1 MLQEELWTVRLAKA
15 SSLHPSSSQQLW
27 QALAA
32 QIEQRLLLGAEIAFP
47 CIGVFTLR
55 QEGEFLAQ
63 LPDGSRYLV
72 PPRLSLDM
80 RWEKRGREE
89 SAIPLTFLIEALAN
103 ATKLRGEVIEV
114 WLKAIPILWEEL
126 MREAGSVAWPHLGL
140 FHTVSGD
147 ASSTSSGYT
156 FTPLSVFAE
165 ALNKPF
171 SMFVPIEVAHE
182 GQGKDLKIR
191 EVTSL
196 EVLREIHPITLL
208 MPTPS
213 PETEGETAVE
223 DTKGVEQEKMEAVVV
238 QSSSNPVSQIE
249 PEEEEKVEV
258 VAEQTLSDP
267 TPQTILGE
275 EEKVEAPAVQTSS
288 DPVSQIESEEEE
300 KVEVVAEQTL
310 SDPTPQ
316 AEREEEEKVEAPA
329 VQTSPDSISLTESE
343 EEEKEEAPAEA
354 TTPVIPPVP
363 SVYIT
368 APTATSS
375 PRKSRSGCYIW
386 LIVAMLLLIGAILVI
401 FLLNNQQKNKNEAK
415 PLPSKPTQQTTPTT
429 VIPTSEPRE
438 KDSLMIQADSSS
450 GIASDT
456 LASTPTPAPPKASK
470 AQPTSSEE
478 AEVVRIQAGDRLT
491 RFSLR
496 KYGHKAFWV
505 YIYEENRGRI
515 KDPDN
520 IPIGTTITLP
530 QASKYKIDARDTNSV
545 NKALILQR
553 SIKNK

>member
-1 MLQEELWTVRLAKA
+1 MRLAKA

-27 QALAA
+27 QALTA

-63 LPDGSRYLV
+63 LPDGTRYLV
-72 PPRLSLDM
+72 PPRLSLDL
-80 RWEKRGREE
+80 RWERAGREE
-89 SAIPLTFLIEALAN
+89 SAIPLTFLIEALVN
-103 ATKLRGEVIEV
+103 STKLRGEVIEV

-126 MREAGSVAWPHLGL
+126 MREAGSVAWPRLGL

-171 SMFVPIEVAHE
+171 SMFVPVEVAHE

-196 EVLREIHPITLL
+196 EVLGEIHPITLL

-223 DTKGVEQEKMEAVVV
+223 DTKGVEQKKMEAVAM
-238 QSSSNPVSQIE
+238 QSSSDPVSQIE

-258 VAEQTLSDP
+258 VAVQTLSDP

-275 EEKVEAPAVQTSS
+275 EEKVEAPT
-288 DPVSQIESEEEE
+288 
-300 KVEVVAEQTL
+300 
-310 SDPTPQ
+310 
-316 AEREEEEKVEAPA
+316 
-329 VQTSPDSISLTESE
+329 VQTSPAPISLTESE
-343 EEEKEEAPAEA
+343 EEEKVGAPAEA

-363 SVYIT
+363 SVSVT
-368 APTATSS
+368 APTAISS
-375 PRKSRSGCYIW
+375 PRRPRSGCYIW

-415 PLPSKPTQQTTPTT
+415 PLPPKPAQQTTPTT
-429 VIPTSEPRE
+429 VIPTAEPRE
-438 KDSLMIQADSSS
+438 KDSLMMQADSSS
-450 GIASDT
+450 GTANDT
-456 LASTPTPAPPKASK
+456 LASTPTPTPLSASK
-470 AQPTSSEE
+470 VQPTSSEE
-478 AEVVRIQAGDRLT
+478 TEVVRIQAGDRLT

-505 YIYEENRGRI
+505 YIYEENRSRI

-545 NKALILQR
+545 NRALILQR

>member
-1 MLQEELWTVRLAKA
+1 VRLAKA

>member
-1 MLQEELWTVRLAKA
+1 MRLAKA

-63 LPDGSRYLV
+63 LPDGTRYLV
-72 PPRLSLDM
+72 PPRLSLDL

-89 SAIPLTFLIEALAN
+89 SAIPLTFLIEALVN
-103 ATKLRGEVIEV
+103 ATKLRAEVIEV

-126 MREAGSVAWPHLGL
+126 MREAGSVAWPRLGL

-147 ASSTSSGYT
+147 ASSASSGYT

-171 SMFVPIEVAHE
+171 SMFVPVEVAHGE
-182 GQGKDLKIR
+182 QSNDLEIR

-196 EVLREIHPITLL
+196 EVLGEIHPITLL
-208 MPTPS
+208 MPTPF

-238 QSSSNPVSQIE
+238 QSSSDPVSQIE
-249 PEEEEKVEV
+249 PEEEEKVE
-258 VAEQTLSDP
+258 AP
-267 TPQTILGE
+267 TIQ
-275 EEKVEAPAVQTSS
+275 AS
-288 DPVSQIESEEEE
+288 
-300 KVEVVAEQTL
+300 

-316 AEREEEEKVEAPA
+316 AELEEEKEVEAPA
-329 VQTSPDSISLTESE
+329 VQTSPDPISLTESE
-343 EEEKEEAPAEA
+343 EEEKVEAPAEA

-363 SVYIT
+363 SVSVT
-368 APTATSS
+368 TPTATSS

-415 PLPSKPTQQTTPTT
+415 PLPPKPAQQTTPTT
-429 VIPTSEPRE
+429 VIPTAEPRE
-438 KDSLMIQADSSS
+438 KDSLMIQADSSI
-450 GIASDT
+450 GTASDT
-456 LASTPTPAPPKASK
+456 LASTPAPTPPSTSK
-470 AQPTSSEE
+470 VQPTSCEE
-478 AEVVRIQAGDRLT
+478 TEVVRIQAGDRLT

-505 YIYEENRGRI
+505 YIYEENRSRI

-545 NKALILQR
+545 NRALILQR

>member
-27 QALAA
+27 QALAT

-63 LPDGSRYLV
+63 LPDGTRYLV
-72 PPRLSLDM
+72 PPRLSLDL
-80 RWEKRGREE
+80 RWERAGREE
-89 SAIPLTFLIEALAN
+89 SAIPLTFLIEALVN
-103 ATKLRGEVIEV
+103 STKLRGEVIEV
-114 WLKAIPILWEEL
+114 WLKAIPTLWEEL
-126 MREAGSVAWPHLGL
+126 MREAGSVAWPRLGL

-171 SMFVPIEVAHE
+171 SMFVPVEVAHE

-196 EVLREIHPITLL
+196 EVLGEIHPITLL
-208 MPTPS
+208 ASTPS
-213 PETEGETAVE
+213 SEVQEERVEE
-223 DTKGVEQEKMEAVVV
+223 DTLERAQEKPEESTELA
-238 QSSSNPVSQIE
+238 SSDSTPQAE
-249 PEEEEKVEV
+249 LEEEKEVE
-258 VAEQTLSDP
+258 APTIQTSSDP
-267 TPQTILGE
+267 TPQIELE
-275 EEKVEAPAVQTSS
+275 EEKE
-288 DPVSQIESEEEE
+288 
-300 KVEVVAEQTL
+300 
-310 SDPTPQ
+310 
-316 AEREEEEKVEAPA
+316 VEAPA
-329 VQTSPDSISLTESE
+329 VQTSPDPISLTESE

-363 SVYIT
+363 SVSVT
-368 APTATSS
+368 TPTAISS
-375 PRKSRSGCYIW
+375 PRRSRSGCYIW

-415 PLPSKPTQQTTPTT
+415 PLPPKPAQQTTPTT
-429 VIPTSEPRE
+429 VIPTAEPRE
-438 KDSLMIQADSSS
+438 KDSLMMQADSSS
-450 GIASDT
+450 GTASDT
-456 LASTPTPAPPKASK
+456 LASTPTPTPLSASK
-470 AQPTSSEE
+470 AQPASSEE
-478 AEVVRIQAGDRLT
+478 TEVVRIQAGDRLT

-505 YIYEENRGRI
+505 YIYEENRSRI

-545 NKALILQR
+545 NRALILQR

>member
-1 MLQEELWTVRLAKA
+1 MRLAKA
-15 SSLHPSSSQQLW
+15 SSLHPSSSPQLW
-27 QALAA
+27 QALTA

-63 LPDGSRYLV
+63 LPDGTRYLV
-72 PPRLSLDM
+72 PPRLSLDL

-89 SAIPLTFLIEALAN
+89 SAIPLTFLIEALVN
-103 ATKLRGEVIEV
+103 TTKLRGEVIEV

-126 MREAGSVAWPHLGL
+126 MREAGSVAWPRLGL
-140 FHTVSGD
+140 FHTVSGN

-171 SMFVPIEVAHE
+171 SMFVPIEVAHGE
-182 GQGKDLKIR
+182 QSNDLEIR

-196 EVLREIHPITLL
+196 EVLGEIHPITLL

-238 QSSSNPVSQIE
+238 QSSSDPVSQIE

-267 TPQTILGE
+267 TPQAELE
-275 EEKVEAPAVQTSS
+275 EEKE
-288 DPVSQIESEEEE
+288 
-300 KVEVVAEQTL
+300 
-310 SDPTPQ
+310 
-316 AEREEEEKVEAPA
+316 VEAPA
-329 VQTSPDSISLTESE
+329 VQTSPDPISLTESE

-363 SVYIT
+363 SVSVT

-415 PLPSKPTQQTTPTT
+415 PLPPKPTQQTTPTT

-438 KDSLMIQADSSS
+438 IDSLMIQADSSS
-450 GIASDT
+450 GTASDT
-456 LASTPTPAPPKASK
+456 LASTPAPAPPSTSK
-470 AQPTSSEE
+470 AQPASSEE
-478 AEVVRIQAGDRLT
+478 TEVVRIQAGDRLT

-505 YIYEENRGRI
+505 YIYEENRSRI

-545 NKALILQR
+545 NRALILQR

>member
-63 LPDGSRYLV
+63 LPDGTRYLV
-72 PPRLSLDM
+72 PPRLSLDL
-80 RWEKRGREE
+80 RWERAGREE
-89 SAIPLTFLIEALAN
+89 SAIPLTFLIEALVN
-103 ATKLRGEVIEV
+103 STKLRGEVIEV

-171 SMFVPIEVAHE
+171 SMFVPVEVAHE

-196 EVLREIHPITLL
+196 EVLGEIHPITLL
-208 MPTPS
+208 ASTPS
-213 PETEGETAVE
+213 SEVQAERVEE
-223 DTKGVEQEKMEAVVV
+223 DTLERAQEKPEESTELA
-238 QSSSNPVSQIE
+238 SSDSTPQAE
-249 PEEEEKVEV
+249 REEEEKE
-258 VAEQTLSDP
+258 
-267 TPQTILGE
+267 
-275 EEKVEAPAVQTSS
+275 EAPTIQTSS
-288 DPVSQIESEEEE
+288 DPTLQIE
-300 KVEVVAEQTL
+300 L
-310 SDPTPQ
+310 
-316 AEREEEEKVEAPA
+316 EEEEKVEAPA
-329 VQTSPDSISLTESE
+329 VQTSPDPISLTESE
-343 EEEKEEAPAEA
+343 EEEKEEAPTEA

-363 SVYIT
+363 SVSVT
-368 APTATSS
+368 APTTTSS

-415 PLPSKPTQQTTPTT
+415 PLPSKPTQQTTLTT

-438 KDSLMIQADSSS
+438 IDSLMIQADSSS
-450 GIASDT
+450 GTASDT
-456 LASTPTPAPPKASK
+456 LASTPAPAPPSTSK
-470 AQPTSSEE
+470 AQPASSEE
-478 AEVVRIQAGDRLT
+478 TEVVRIQAGDRLT

-505 YIYEENRGRI
+505 YIYEENRSRI

-545 NKALILQR
+545 NRALILQR

>member
-27 QALAA
+27 QALAT
-32 QIEQRLLLGAEIAFP
+32 QIEQRLLLGAEVAFP

-63 LPDGSRYLV
+63 LPDGTRYLV
-72 PPRLSLDM
+72 PPRLSLDL

-89 SAIPLTFLIEALAN
+89 SAIPLTFLIEALVN
-103 ATKLRGEVIEV
+103 ATKLRAEVIEV

-126 MREAGSVAWPHLGL
+126 MREAGSVAWPRLGL

-147 ASSTSSGYT
+147 ASSTSSSYT

-171 SMFVPIEVAHE
+171 SMFVPVEVAHE

-196 EVLREIHPITLL
+196 EVLGEIHPITLL
-208 MPTPS
+208 ASTPSSEVQAERVEEGTLERAQEKPEESTELASSDPTPQA
-213 PETEGETAVE
+213 ER
-223 DTKGVEQEKMEAVVV
+223 
-238 QSSSNPVSQIE
+238 
-249 PEEEEKVEV
+249 EEEKEVE
-258 VAEQTLSDP
+258 APTIQASSDP

-275 EEKVEAPAVQTSS
+275 EEKVEVPAVQTSS
-288 DPVSQIESEEEE
+288 DPISQIEPEEEG
-300 KVEVVAEQTL
+300 KVEVV
-310 SDPTPQ
+310 
-316 AEREEEEKVEAPA
+316 
-329 VQTSPDSISLTESE
+329 
-343 EEEKEEAPAEA
+343 AEA
-354 TTPVIPPVP
+354 TTPVIPPVS
-363 SVYIT
+363 SVYVT

-415 PLPSKPTQQTTPTT
+415 PLPPKPAQQTTPTT
-429 VIPTSEPRE
+429 VIPTAEPRE
-438 KDSLMIQADSSS
+438 KDSLMMQADSSS
-450 GIASDT
+450 GTANDT
-456 LASTPTPAPPKASK
+456 LASTPTPTPLSASK
-470 AQPTSSEE
+470 VQPTSSEE
-478 AEVVRIQAGDRLT
+478 TEVVRIQAGDRLT

-505 YIYEENRGRI
+505 YIYEENRSRI

-545 NKALILQR
+545 NRALILQR

>member
-27 QALAA
+27 QALTA

-47 CIGVFTLR
+47 SIGVFTLR

-72 PPRLSLDM
+72 PPRLSLDL

-89 SAIPLTFLIEALAN
+89 SAIPLTFLIEALVN
-103 ATKLRGEVIEV
+103 ATKLRAEVIEV

-126 MREAGSVAWPHLGL
+126 MREAGSVAWPRLGL

-171 SMFVPIEVAHE
+171 SMFVPVEVAHE

-196 EVLREIHPITLL
+196 EVLGEIHPITLL
-208 MPTPS
+208 ASTPS
-213 PETEGETAVE
+213 SEVQAERVEE
-223 DTKGVEQEKMEAVVV
+223 DTLERAQEKPEESTELA
-238 QSSSNPVSQIE
+238 SSDSTPQAE
-249 PEEEEKVEV
+249 LEEEKE
-258 VAEQTLSDP
+258 
-267 TPQTILGE
+267 
-275 EEKVEAPAVQTSS
+275 VEAPTIQTS
-288 DPVSQIESEEEE
+288 
-300 KVEVVAEQTL
+300 

-316 AEREEEEKVEAPA
+316 AELEEEEKEEAPTVQTSPAPISQTEREEEEKVEAPA
-329 VQTSPDSISLTESE
+329 VQTSPAPISQTKSEKE
-343 EEEKEEAPAEA
+343 EEVEAPAEA
-354 TTPVIPPVP
+354 TTPVIHPVS
-363 SVYIT
+363 SVSVT

-415 PLPSKPTQQTTPTT
+415 PLPPKPAQQTTPTT
-429 VIPTSEPRE
+429 VIPTAEPRE
-438 KDSLMIQADSSS
+438 KDSLMMQADSSS
-450 GIASDT
+450 GTASDT
-456 LASTPTPAPPKASK
+456 LASTPTPTPLSASK
-470 AQPTSSEE
+470 AQPASSEE
-478 AEVVRIQAGDRLT
+478 TEVVRIQAGDRLT

-505 YIYEENRGRI
+505 YIYEENRSRI

>member
-1 MLQEELWTVRLAKA
+1 MRLAKA
-15 SSLHPSSSQQLW
+15 SSLHPSSSPQLW
-27 QALAA
+27 QALTA

-72 PPRLSLDM
+72 PPRLSLDL

-89 SAIPLTFLIEALAN
+89 SAIPLTFLIEALVN
-103 ATKLRGEVIEV
+103 TTKLRGEVIEV

-126 MREAGSVAWPHLGL
+126 MREAGSVAWPRLGL
-140 FHTVSGD
+140 FHTVSGN

-171 SMFVPIEVAHE
+171 SMFVPIEVAHGE
-182 GQGKDLKIR
+182 QSNDLEIR

-196 EVLREIHPITLL
+196 EVLGEIHPITLL

-238 QSSSNPVSQIE
+238 QSSSDPVSQIE

-267 TPQTILGE
+267 TPQAELE
-275 EEKVEAPAVQTSS
+275 EEKE
-288 DPVSQIESEEEE
+288 
-300 KVEVVAEQTL
+300 
-310 SDPTPQ
+310 
-316 AEREEEEKVEAPA
+316 VEAPA
-329 VQTSPDSISLTESE
+329 VQTSPDPISLTESE

-354 TTPVIPPVP
+354 TTPVIPPVS
-363 SVYIT
+363 SVSVT
-368 APTATSS
+368 TPTATSS

-386 LIVAMLLLIGAILVI
+386 LIVAKLLLIGAILII

-429 VIPTSEPRE
+429 VSPTSEPRE
-438 KDSLMIQADSSS
+438 IDSLMIQADSSS
-450 GIASDT
+450 GTASDT
-456 LASTPTPAPPKASK
+456 LASTPAPAPPSTSK
-470 AQPTSSEE
+470 AQPASSEE
-478 AEVVRIQAGDRLT
+478 TEVVRIQAGDRLT

-505 YIYEENRGRI
+505 YIYEENRSRI

-545 NKALILQR
+545 NRALILQR

>member
-63 LPDGSRYLV
+63 LPDGSCYLV
-72 PPRLSLDM
+72 PPRLSLDL

-89 SAIPLTFLIEALAN
+89 SAIPLTFLIEALVN
-103 ATKLRGEVIEV
+103 TTKLRAEVIEV

-126 MREAGSVAWPHLGL
+126 MREAGSVAWPRLGL

-171 SMFVPIEVAHE
+171 SMFVPVEVAHE

-196 EVLREIHPITLL
+196 EVLGEIHPITLL

-223 DTKGVEQEKMEAVVV
+223 DTKGVEQKKMEAVAM
-238 QSSSNPVSQIE
+238 QSSSDPVSQIE

-258 VAEQTLSDP
+258 VAEQTSPAPISQTESEEEEKVEAPAVQTLSDP

-275 EEKVEAPAVQTSS
+275 EEKVEAPT
-288 DPVSQIESEEEE
+288 
-300 KVEVVAEQTL
+300 
-310 SDPTPQ
+310 
-316 AEREEEEKVEAPA
+316 
-329 VQTSPDSISLTESE
+329 VQTSPAPISLTESD

-363 SVYIT
+363 SVSVT
-368 APTATSS
+368 APTAISS
-375 PRKSRSGCYIW
+375 PRRPRSGCYIW
-386 LIVAMLLLIGAILVI
+386 LIVAMLLVIGAILVI
-401 FLLNNQQKNKNEAK
+401 FFLNNQQKNKNEAK

-429 VIPTSEPRE
+429 VIPTAEPRE
-438 KDSLMIQADSSS
+438 KDSLMMQADSSS
-450 GIASDT
+450 GTASDT

-505 YIYEENRGRI
+505 YIYEENRSRI

-545 NKALILQR
+545 NRALILQR

>member
-1 MLQEELWTVRLAKA
+1 MRLAKA

-27 QALAA
+27 QSLTA

-63 LPDGSRYLV
+63 LPDGTRYLV
-72 PPRLSLDM
+72 PPRLSLDL

-89 SAIPLTFLIEALAN
+89 SAIPLTFLIEALVN
-103 ATKLRGEVIEV
+103 STKLRGEVIEV
-114 WLKAIPILWEEL
+114 WLKAIPTLWEEL
-126 MREAGSVAWPHLGL
+126 MREAGSVAWPRLGL

-171 SMFVPIEVAHE
+171 SMFVPVEVAHE

-196 EVLREIHPITLL
+196 EGLGEIHPITLL

-223 DTKGVEQEKMEAVVV
+223 DTKGVEQEKMEAVAM
-238 QSSSNPVSQIE
+238 QSSSDPVSQIE

-258 VAEQTLSDP
+258 VAEQTSPAPISQTESEEEGKVEVVAKQTLSDP

-288 DPVSQIESEEEE
+288 DPTPQIELEEEE
-300 KVEVVAEQTL
+300 KA
-310 SDPTPQ
+310 
-316 AEREEEEKVEAPA
+316 
-329 VQTSPDSISLTESE
+329 
-343 EEEKEEAPAEA
+343 EAPAEA
-354 TTPVIPPVP
+354 TTPVIPPVS
-363 SVYIT
+363 SVYVT
-368 APTATSS
+368 TPTATSS

-415 PLPSKPTQQTTPTT
+415 PLPSKPAQQTTT
-429 VIPTSEPRE
+429 VIPTAEPRE
-438 KDSLMIQADSSS
+438 KDSLMMQADSSS
-450 GIASDT
+450 GTARDT

-505 YIYEENRGRI
+505 YIYEENRSRI

-545 NKALILQR
+545 NRALILQR

>member
-1 MLQEELWTVRLAKA
+1 MLQEELWIVRLAKA
-15 SSLHPSSSQQLW
+15 SSLHPSSSPQLW
-27 QALAA
+27 QALTA

-72 PPRLSLDM
+72 PPRLSLDL

-89 SAIPLTFLIEALAN
+89 SAIPLTFLIEALVN
-103 ATKLRGEVIEV
+103 TTKLRGEVIEV

-126 MREAGSVAWPHLGL
+126 MREAGSVAWPRLGL
-140 FHTVSGD
+140 FHTVSGN

-171 SMFVPIEVAHE
+171 SMFVPIEVAHGE
-182 GQGKDLKIR
+182 QSNDLEIR

-196 EVLREIHPITLL
+196 EVLGEIHPITLL

-238 QSSSNPVSQIE
+238 QSSSDPVSQIE

-267 TPQTILGE
+267 TPQAELE
-275 EEKVEAPAVQTSS
+275 EEKEVEAPTVRASS
-288 DPVSQIESEEEE
+288 DPTLQIELEEEE
-300 KVEVVAEQTL
+300 KV
-310 SDPTPQ
+310 
-316 AEREEEEKVEAPA
+316 
-329 VQTSPDSISLTESE
+329 
-343 EEEKEEAPAEA
+343 EAPAEA

-363 SVYIT
+363 SVYVT

-438 KDSLMIQADSSS
+438 IDSLMIQADSSS
-450 GIASDT
+450 GTASDT
-456 LASTPTPAPPKASK
+456 LASTPAPAPPSTSK
-470 AQPTSSEE
+470 AQPASSEE
-478 AEVVRIQAGDRLT
+478 TEVVRIQAGDRLT

-505 YIYEENRGRI
+505 YIYEENRSRI

-545 NKALILQR
+545 NRALILQR

>member
-1 MLQEELWTVRLAKA
+1 MRLAKA

-63 LPDGSRYLV
+63 LPDGTRYLV
-72 PPRLSLDM
+72 PPRLSLDL
-80 RWEKRGREE
+80 RWERAGREE
-89 SAIPLTFLIEALAN
+89 SAIPLTFLIEALVN
-103 ATKLRGEVIEV
+103 STKLRGEVIEV

-126 MREAGSVAWPHLGL
+126 MREAGSVAWPRLGL

-171 SMFVPIEVAHE
+171 SMFVPVEVAHGE
-182 GQGKDLKIR
+182 QSNDLEIR

-196 EVLREIHPITLL
+196 EVLGEIHPITLL
-208 MPTPS
+208 MPTPF

-238 QSSSNPVSQIE
+238 QSSSDPVSQIE
-249 PEEEEKVEV
+249 PEEEEKVE
-258 VAEQTLSDP
+258 AP
-267 TPQTILGE
+267 TIQ
-275 EEKVEAPAVQTSS
+275 AS
-288 DPVSQIESEEEE
+288 
-300 KVEVVAEQTL
+300 

-316 AEREEEEKVEAPA
+316 AELEEEKEVEAPA
-329 VQTSPDSISLTESE
+329 VQTSPDPISLTESE
-343 EEEKEEAPAEA
+343 EEEKVEAPAEA

-363 SVYIT
+363 SVSVT
-368 APTATSS
+368 TPTATSS

-429 VIPTSEPRE
+429 VIPTTEPRE

-450 GIASDT
+450 GTASDA
-456 LASTPTPAPPKASK
+456 LASTPAPAPPKASK

-478 AEVVRIQAGDRLT
+478 TEVVRIQAGDRLT

-505 YIYEENRGRI
+505 YIYEENRSRI

-520 IPIGTTITLP
+520 IPIGTTLTLP

>member
-1 MLQEELWTVRLAKA
+1 MRLAKA

-63 LPDGSRYLV
+63 LPDGTRYLV
-72 PPRLSLDM
+72 PPRLSLDL
-80 RWEKRGREE
+80 RWERAGREE
-89 SAIPLTFLIEALAN
+89 SAIPLTFLIEALVN
-103 ATKLRGEVIEV
+103 STKLRGEVIEV

-126 MREAGSVAWPHLGL
+126 MREAGSVAWPRLGL

-171 SMFVPIEVAHE
+171 SMFVPVEVAHGE
-182 GQGKDLKIR
+182 QSNDLEIR

-196 EVLREIHPITLL
+196 EVLGEIHPITLL
-208 MPTPS
+208 MPTPF

-238 QSSSNPVSQIE
+238 QSSSDPVSQIE
-249 PEEEEKVEV
+249 PEEEEKVE
-258 VAEQTLSDP
+258 AP
-267 TPQTILGE
+267 TIQ
-275 EEKVEAPAVQTSS
+275 AS
-288 DPVSQIESEEEE
+288 
-300 KVEVVAEQTL
+300 

-316 AEREEEEKVEAPA
+316 AELEEEKEVEAPA
-329 VQTSPDSISLTESE
+329 VQTSPDPISLTESE
-343 EEEKEEAPAEA
+343 EEEKVEAPAEA

-363 SVYIT
+363 SVSVT
-368 APTATSS
+368 TPTATSS

-415 PLPSKPTQQTTPTT
+415 PLPPKPAQQTTPTT
-429 VIPTSEPRE
+429 VIPTAEPRE

-450 GIASDT
+450 GTASDT
-456 LASTPTPAPPKASK
+456 LASTPAPAPPKASK

-478 AEVVRIQAGDRLT
+478 TEVVRIQAGDRLT

-505 YIYEENRGRI
+505 YIYEENRSRI

>member
-27 QALAA
+27 QALAT

-63 LPDGSRYLV
+63 LPDGTRYLV
-72 PPRLSLDM
+72 PPRLSLDL
-80 RWEKRGREE
+80 RWERAGREE
-89 SAIPLTFLIEALAN
+89 SAIPLTFLIEALVN
-103 ATKLRGEVIEV
+103 STKLRGEVIEV

-126 MREAGSVAWPHLGL
+126 MREAGSVAWPRLGL
-140 FHTVSGD
+140 FHTVSRD
-147 ASSTSSGYT
+147 ASSTSSSYT

-171 SMFVPIEVAHE
+171 SMFVPVEVAHGE
-182 GQGKDLKIR
+182 QSNDLEIR

-196 EVLREIHPITLL
+196 EVLGEIHPITVLAS
-208 MPTPS
+208 TPS
-213 PETEGETAVE
+213 SEVQAERVEE
-223 DTKGVEQEKMEAVVV
+223 DTLERAQEKPEESTELA
-238 QSSSNPVSQIE
+238 SSDSTPQAE
-249 PEEEEKVEV
+249 LEEEKE
-258 VAEQTLSDP
+258 
-267 TPQTILGE
+267 
-275 EEKVEAPAVQTSS
+275 VEAPTIQAS
-288 DPVSQIESEEEE
+288 
-300 KVEVVAEQTL
+300 

-316 AEREEEEKVEAPA
+316 AELEEEKEVEAPA
-329 VQTSPDSISLTESE
+329 VQTSPDPISLTESE

-354 TTPVIPPVP
+354 TTPVIPPVS
-363 SVYIT
+363 SVSVT
-368 APTATSS
+368 TPTAISS
-375 PRKSRSGCYIW
+375 PRRSRSGCYIW

-415 PLPSKPTQQTTPTT
+415 PLPPKPTQQTTPTT

-450 GIASDT
+450 GTTSDT

-520 IPIGTTITLP
+520 IPIGTTITLS

-545 NKALILQR
+545 NRALILQR

>member
-27 QALAA
+27 QALTA

-47 CIGVFTLR
+47 SIGVFTLR

-72 PPRLSLDM
+72 PPRLSLDL

-89 SAIPLTFLIEALAN
+89 SAIPLTFLIEALVN
-103 ATKLRGEVIEV
+103 ATKLRAEVIEV

-126 MREAGSVAWPHLGL
+126 MREAGSVAWPRLGL
-140 FHTVSGD
+140 FHTVSRD

-171 SMFVPIEVAHE
+171 SMFVPVEVAHGE
-182 GQGKDLKIR
+182 QSNDLEIR

-196 EVLREIHPITLL
+196 EVLGEIHPITVLASTPSSEVQAERVEEDTL
-208 MPTPS
+208 ERAQEKPEESTELASSDSTPQAELEEEKEVEAPTIQASSDPTPQA
-213 PETEGETAVE
+213 ELEEEKEVE
-223 DTKGVEQEKMEAVVV
+223 APALQT
-238 QSSSNPVSQIE
+238 SSDPISQIE
-249 PEEEEKVEV
+249 PEEEGKVEV
-258 VAEQTLSDP
+258 V
-267 TPQTILGE
+267 
-275 EEKVEAPAVQTSS
+275 
-288 DPVSQIESEEEE
+288 
-300 KVEVVAEQTL
+300 
-310 SDPTPQ
+310 
-316 AEREEEEKVEAPA
+316 
-329 VQTSPDSISLTESE
+329 
-343 EEEKEEAPAEA
+343 AEA

-363 SVYIT
+363 SVYVT

-429 VIPTSEPRE
+429 VIPTAEPRE
-438 KDSLMIQADSSS
+438 KDSLMMQADSSS
-450 GIASDT
+450 GTASDT

-505 YIYEENRGRI
+505 YIYEENRSRI

-545 NKALILQR
+545 NRALILQR

>member
-1 MLQEELWTVRLAKA
+1 MRLAKA

-27 QALAA
+27 QGLTA
-32 QIEQRLLLGAEIAFP
+32 QIEQRLLLGAEVAFP

-63 LPDGSRYLV
+63 LPDGTRYLV
-72 PPRLSLDM
+72 PPRLSLDL
-80 RWEKRGREE
+80 RWERAGREE
-89 SAIPLTFLIEALAN
+89 SAIPLTFLIEALVN
-103 ATKLRGEVIEV
+103 STKLRAEVIEV
-114 WLKAIPILWEEL
+114 WLKAIPTLWEEL
-126 MREAGSVAWPHLGL
+126 MREAGSVAWPRLGL

-171 SMFVPIEVAHE
+171 SMFVPVEVAHE

-196 EVLREIHPITLL
+196 EGLGEIHPITLL

-223 DTKGVEQEKMEAVVV
+223 DTKGVEQEKMEAVAM
-238 QSSSNPVSQIE
+238 QSSSDPVSQIE
-249 PEEEEKVEV
+249 PEEEGKVEV
-258 VAEQTLSDP
+258 VAKQTLSDP

-288 DPVSQIESEEEE
+288 DPTPQIELEEEE
-300 KVEVVAEQTL
+300 KA
-310 SDPTPQ
+310 
-316 AEREEEEKVEAPA
+316 
-329 VQTSPDSISLTESE
+329 
-343 EEEKEEAPAEA
+343 EAPAEA
-354 TTPVIPPVP
+354 TTPVIPPVS
-363 SVYIT
+363 SVYVT
-368 APTATSS
+368 TPTATSS
-375 PRKSRSGCYIW
+375 SRKSRSGCYIW

-401 FLLNNQQKNKNEAK
+401 FFLNNQQKNKNEAK

-429 VIPTSEPRE
+429 VIPAIEPRE
-438 KDSLMIQADSSS
+438 EDSLTIQADSSS
-450 GIASDT
+450 GTARDT

-545 NKALILQR
+545 NRALILQR

>member
-1 MLQEELWTVRLAKA
+1 MRLAKA

-27 QALAA
+27 QALTA

-47 CIGVFTLR
+47 SIGVFTLR

-72 PPRLSLDM
+72 PPRLSLDL

-89 SAIPLTFLIEALAN
+89 SAIPLTFLIEALVN
-103 ATKLRGEVIEV
+103 ATKLRAEVIEV

-126 MREAGSVAWPHLGL
+126 MREAGSVAWPRLGL
-140 FHTVSGD
+140 FHTVSRD

-171 SMFVPIEVAHE
+171 SMFVPVEVAHGE
-182 GQGKDLKIR
+182 QSNDLEIR

-196 EVLREIHPITLL
+196 EVLGEIHPITVLASTPSSEVQAERVEEDTL
-208 MPTPS
+208 ERAQEKPEESTELASSDSTPQAELEEEKEVEAPTIQASSDPTPQA
-213 PETEGETAVE
+213 ELEEEKEVE
-223 DTKGVEQEKMEAVVV
+223 APALQT
-238 QSSSNPVSQIE
+238 SSDPISQIE
-249 PEEEEKVEV
+249 PEEEGKVEV
-258 VAEQTLSDP
+258 V
-267 TPQTILGE
+267 
-275 EEKVEAPAVQTSS
+275 
-288 DPVSQIESEEEE
+288 
-300 KVEVVAEQTL
+300 
-310 SDPTPQ
+310 
-316 AEREEEEKVEAPA
+316 
-329 VQTSPDSISLTESE
+329 
-343 EEEKEEAPAEA
+343 AEA

-363 SVYIT
+363 SVYVT

-429 VIPTSEPRE
+429 VIPTAEPRE
-438 KDSLMIQADSSS
+438 KDSLMMQADSSS
-450 GIASDT
+450 GTASDT

-505 YIYEENRGRI
+505 YIYEENRSRI

-545 NKALILQR
+545 NRALILQR

>member
-1 MLQEELWTVRLAKA
+1 MRLAKA
-15 SSLHPSSSQQLW
+15 SSLHPSSSHQLW
-27 QALAA
+27 QALTA

-63 LPDGSRYLV
+63 LPDGTRYLV
-72 PPRLSLDM
+72 PPRLSLDL
-80 RWEKRGREE
+80 RWERRGREE
-89 SAIPLTFLIEALAN
+89 SAIPLTFLIEALVN
-103 ATKLRGEVIEV
+103 TTKLRGEVIEV
-114 WLKAIPILWEEL
+114 WLKAIPTLWEEL
-126 MREAGSVAWPHLGL
+126 MQEAGSVAWPRLGL

-171 SMFVPIEVAHE
+171 SMFVPVEVAHE

-196 EVLREIHPITLL
+196 EVLGEIHPITLL
-208 MPTPS
+208 ASTPS
-213 PETEGETAVE
+213 SEVQAERVEE
-223 DTKGVEQEKMEAVVV
+223 DTLERAQEKPEESTEIA
-238 QSSSNPVSQIE
+238 SSDSTPQAKL
-249 PEEEEKVEV
+249 EEEKE
-258 VAEQTLSDP
+258 A
-267 TPQTILGE
+267 
-275 EEKVEAPAVQTSS
+275 EAPTIQTSPAPIS
-288 DPVSQIESEEEE
+288 L
-300 KVEVVAEQTL
+300 T
-310 SDPTPQ
+310 
-316 AEREEEEKVEAPA
+316 EREEEEKVEAPA
-329 VQTSPDSISLTESE
+329 VQTSPDPISLTESE
-343 EEEKEEAPAEA
+343 EEGKEDAPAEA
-354 TTPVIPPVP
+354 TTPVIPPVS
-363 SVYIT
+363 SVSVT
-368 APTATSS
+368 TPTATSS

-429 VIPTSEPRE
+429 VIPTAEPRE
-438 KDSLMIQADSSS
+438 KDSLMMQADSSS
-450 GIASDT
+450 GTASDT
-456 LASTPTPAPPKASK
+456 LASTPAPAPPSASK
-470 AQPTSSEE
+470 AQPASSEE

-505 YIYEENRGRI
+505 YIYEENRSRI

-545 NKALILQR
+545 NRALILQR

>member
-1 MLQEELWTVRLAKA
+1 MRLAKA

-27 QALAA
+27 QALTA

-63 LPDGSRYLV
+63 LPDGTRYLV
-72 PPRLSLDM
+72 PPRLSLDL
-80 RWEKRGREE
+80 RWERAGREE
-89 SAIPLTFLIEALAN
+89 SAIPLTFLIEALVN
-103 ATKLRGEVIEV
+103 STKLRGEVIEV

-126 MREAGSVAWPHLGL
+126 MREAGSVAWPRLGL

-171 SMFVPIEVAHE
+171 SMFVPVEVAHE

-196 EVLREIHPITLL
+196 EVLGEIHPITVL

-238 QSSSNPVSQIE
+238 QSSSDPVSQIE

-288 DPVSQIESEEEE
+288 DP
-300 KVEVVAEQTL
+300 
-310 SDPTPQ
+310 
-316 AEREEEEKVEAPA
+316 
-329 VQTSPDSISLTESE
+329 ISLTESE
-343 EEEKEEAPAEA
+343 EEEKVEAPAEA
-354 TTPVIPPVP
+354 TTPVIPPVS
-363 SVYIT
+363 SVSVT
-368 APTATSS
+368 TPTAISS
-375 PRKSRSGCYIW
+375 PRRPRSGCYIW
-386 LIVAMLLLIGAILVI
+386 LIVAMLLVIGAILVI
-401 FLLNNQQKNKNEAK
+401 FFLNNQQKNKNEAK

-429 VIPTSEPRE
+429 VIPTAEPRE
-438 KDSLMIQADSSS
+438 KDSLMMQADSSS
-450 GIASDT
+450 GTASDT
-456 LASTPTPAPPKASK
+456 LASTPTPTPLSASK

-505 YIYEENRGRI
+505 YIYEENRSRI

>member
-1 MLQEELWTVRLAKA
+1 MRLAKA
-15 SSLHPSSSQQLW
+15 SSLHPSSSPQLW
-27 QALAA
+27 QALTA

-72 PPRLSLDM
+72 PPRLSLDL

-89 SAIPLTFLIEALAN
+89 SAIPLTFLIEALVN
-103 ATKLRGEVIEV
+103 TTKLRGEVIEV

-126 MREAGSVAWPHLGL
+126 MREAGSVAWPRLGL
-140 FHTVSGD
+140 FHKVSGN

-171 SMFVPIEVAHE
+171 SMFVPIEVAHGE
-182 GQGKDLKIR
+182 QSNDLEIR

-196 EVLREIHPITLL
+196 EVLGEIHPITLL

-238 QSSSNPVSQIE
+238 QSSSDPVSQIE

-267 TPQTILGE
+267 TPQAELE
-275 EEKVEAPAVQTSS
+275 EEKE
-288 DPVSQIESEEEE
+288 
-300 KVEVVAEQTL
+300 
-310 SDPTPQ
+310 
-316 AEREEEEKVEAPA
+316 VEAPA
-329 VQTSPDSISLTESE
+329 VQTSPDPISLTESE

-354 TTPVIPPVP
+354 TTPVIPPVS
-363 SVYIT
+363 SVSVT
-368 APTATSS
+368 TPTATSS

-438 KDSLMIQADSSS
+438 IDSLMIQADSSS
-450 GIASDT
+450 GTASDT
-456 LASTPTPAPPKASK
+456 LASTPAPAPPSTSK
-470 AQPTSSEE
+470 AQPASSEE
-478 AEVVRIQAGDRLT
+478 TEVVRIQAGDRLT

-505 YIYEENRGRI
+505 YIYEENRSRI

-545 NKALILQR
+545 NRALILQR

>member
-27 QALAA
+27 QALTA
-32 QIEQRLLLGAEIAFP
+32 QIEQRLLLGAEVAFP

-63 LPDGSRYLV
+63 LPDGTRYLV
-72 PPRLSLDM
+72 PPRLSLDL
-80 RWEKRGREE
+80 RWERRGREE
-89 SAIPLTFLIEALAN
+89 STIPLTFLIEALVN
-103 ATKLRGEVIEV
+103 TTKLRAEVIEV
-114 WLKAIPILWEEL
+114 WLKAIPTLWEEL
-126 MREAGSVAWPHLGL
+126 MQEAGSVAWPRLGL
-140 FHTVSGD
+140 FHTVSRD

-171 SMFVPIEVAHE
+171 SMFVPVEVAHE

-196 EVLREIHPITLL
+196 EVLGEIHPITLL
-208 MPTPS
+208 VSTPSSEVQAERVEEDTLERAQEKPEESTELASSDPTPQA
-213 PETEGETAVE
+213 EL
-223 DTKGVEQEKMEAVVV
+223 
-238 QSSSNPVSQIE
+238 
-249 PEEEEKVEV
+249 EEEEKVEV
-258 VAEQTLSDP
+258 VAVQTLSDP

-288 DPVSQIESEEEE
+288 DPTPQIELEEEG
-300 KVEVVAEQTL
+300 KVEVV
-310 SDPTPQ
+310 
-316 AEREEEEKVEAPA
+316 
-329 VQTSPDSISLTESE
+329 
-343 EEEKEEAPAEA
+343 AEA

-363 SVYIT
+363 SVSVT
-368 APTATSS
+368 TPTAISS
-375 PRKSRSGCYIW
+375 PRRSRSGCYIW
-386 LIVAMLLLIGAILVI
+386 LVVVMLLLIGAILVI
-401 FLLNNQQKNKNEAK
+401 FLLNNQQKNKDEAK

-429 VIPTSEPRE
+429 VIPAIEPRE
-438 KDSLMIQADSSS
+438 EDSLTIQADSSS
-450 GIASDT
+450 GTARDT

-505 YIYEENRGRI
+505 YIYEENRSRI

-545 NKALILQR
+545 NRALILQR

>member
-15 SSLHPSSSQQLW
+15 SPLHPSSSQQLW
-27 QALAA
+27 QALTA
-32 QIEQRLLLGAEIAFP
+32 QIEQRLLLGAEVAFP

-63 LPDGSRYLV
+63 LPDGTRYLV
-72 PPRLSLDM
+72 PPRLSLDL
-80 RWEKRGREE
+80 RWERRGREE
-89 SAIPLTFLIEALAN
+89 STIPLTFLIEALVN
-103 ATKLRGEVIEV
+103 TTKLRAEVIEV
-114 WLKAIPILWEEL
+114 WLKAIPTLWEEL
-126 MREAGSVAWPHLGL
+126 MQEAGSVAWPRLGL
-140 FHTVSGD
+140 FHTVSRD

-171 SMFVPIEVAHE
+171 SMFVPVEVAHE

-196 EVLREIHPITLL
+196 EVLGEIHPITLL
-208 MPTPS
+208 VSTPSSEVQAERVEEDTLERAQEKPEESTELASSDPTPQA
-213 PETEGETAVE
+213 EL
-223 DTKGVEQEKMEAVVV
+223 
-238 QSSSNPVSQIE
+238 
-249 PEEEEKVEV
+249 EEEEKVEV
-258 VAEQTLSDP
+258 VAVQTLSDP

-288 DPVSQIESEEEE
+288 DPTPQIELEEEG
-300 KVEVVAEQTL
+300 KVEVV
-310 SDPTPQ
+310 
-316 AEREEEEKVEAPA
+316 
-329 VQTSPDSISLTESE
+329 
-343 EEEKEEAPAEA
+343 AEA

-363 SVYIT
+363 SVSVT
-368 APTATSS
+368 TPTAISS
-375 PRKSRSGCYIW
+375 PRRSRSGCYIW
-386 LIVAMLLLIGAILVI
+386 LVVVMLLLIGAILVI
-401 FLLNNQQKNKNEAK
+401 FLLNNQQKNKDEAK

-429 VIPTSEPRE
+429 VIPAIEPRE
-438 KDSLMIQADSSS
+438 EDSLTIQADSSS
-450 GIASDT
+450 GTARDT

-505 YIYEENRGRI
+505 YIYEENRSRI

-545 NKALILQR
+545 NRALILQR

>member
-27 QALAA
+27 QALTA

-63 LPDGSRYLV
+63 LPDGTRYLV
-72 PPRLSLDM
+72 PPRLSLDL

-89 SAIPLTFLIEALAN
+89 SAIPLTFLIEALVN

-114 WLKAIPILWEEL
+114 WLKAIPTLWEEL
-126 MREAGSVAWPHLGL
+126 MREAGSVAWPRLGL

-171 SMFVPIEVAHE
+171 SMFVPVEVAHK

-196 EVLREIHPITLL
+196 EVLGEIHPITLL
-208 MPTPS
+208 ASTPS
-213 PETEGETAVE
+213 SEVQAERVEE
-223 DTKGVEQEKMEAVVV
+223 DTLERAQEKPEESTELA
-238 QSSSNPVSQIE
+238 SSDSTPQAE
-249 PEEEEKVEV
+249 LEEEKEVEV
-258 VAEQTLSDP
+258 P
-267 TPQTILGE
+267 TIQ
-275 EEKVEAPAVQTSS
+275 AS
-288 DPVSQIESEEEE
+288 
-300 KVEVVAEQTL
+300 

-316 AEREEEEKVEAPA
+316 AELEEEEKVEAPTIQA
-329 VQTSPDSISLTESE
+329 SSDPTPQVERE

-363 SVYIT
+363 SVSVT
-368 APTATSS
+368 TPTAISS
-375 PRKSRSGCYIW
+375 PRRSRSGCYIW

-438 KDSLMIQADSSS
+438 KDSLTIQADSSS
-450 GIASDT
+450 GTASDT
-456 LASTPTPAPPKASK
+456 LASTPTPTPLSASK
-470 AQPTSSEE
+470 AQPASSEE

-505 YIYEENRGRI
+505 YIYEENRSRI

>member
-1 MLQEELWTVRLAKA
+1 MRLAKA

-27 QALAA
+27 QALTA

-63 LPDGSRYLV
+63 LPDGTRYLV
-72 PPRLSLDM
+72 PPRLSLDL

-89 SAIPLTFLIEALAN
+89 SAIPLTFLIEALVN
-103 ATKLRGEVIEV
+103 ATKLRAEVIEV

-126 MREAGSVAWPHLGL
+126 MREAGSVAWPRLGL

-147 ASSTSSGYT
+147 ASSASSGYT

-171 SMFVPIEVAHE
+171 SMFVPVEVAHE

-196 EVLREIHPITLL
+196 EGLGEIHPITLL
-208 MPTPS
+208 ASTPS
-213 PETEGETAVE
+213 SEVQAERVEEDTLETA
-223 DTKGVEQEKMEAVVV
+223 QEK
-238 QSSSNPVSQIE
+238 
-249 PEEEEKVEV
+249 PEESTEL
-258 VAEQTLSDP
+258 ASSDP
-267 TPQTILGE
+267 TPQVERE
-275 EEKVEAPAVQTSS
+275 EEQKVEAPTIQTSS
-288 DPVSQIESEEEE
+288 DS
-300 KVEVVAEQTL
+300 
-310 SDPTPQ
+310 TPQ
-316 AEREEEEKVEAPA
+316 VEREEEQKV
-329 VQTSPDSISLTESE
+329 
-343 EEEKEEAPAEA
+343 EAPAEA
-354 TTPVIPPVP
+354 TTPVIPPVS
-363 SVYIT
+363 SVSVT
-368 APTATSS
+368 APKATSS

-438 KDSLMIQADSSS
+438 KDSLMIQADSSI
-450 GIASDT
+450 GTASDT
-456 LASTPTPAPPKASK
+456 LASTPAPAPPSTSK
-470 AQPTSSEE
+470 VQPTSSEE
-478 AEVVRIQAGDRLT
+478 TEVVHIQAGDRLT

-505 YIYEENRGRI
+505 YIYEENRSRI

>member
-1 MLQEELWTVRLAKA
+1 MRLAKA

-27 QALAA
+27 QALTA

-63 LPDGSRYLV
+63 LPDSTRYLV
-72 PPRLSLDM
+72 PPRLSLDL
-80 RWEKRGREE
+80 RWERAGREE
-89 SAIPLTFLIEALAN
+89 SAIPLTFLIEALVN
-103 ATKLRGEVIEV
+103 STKLRGEVIEV

-126 MREAGSVAWPHLGL
+126 MQEAGSVAWPRLGL

-171 SMFVPIEVAHE
+171 SMFVPVEVSHE
-182 GQGKDLKIR
+182 GQGKDLKTR
-191 EVTSL
+191 EVTSIEGL
-196 EVLREIHPITLL
+196 GEIHPITLL
-208 MPTPS
+208 ASTPS
-213 PETEGETAVE
+213 SEVQAERVEE
-223 DTKGVEQEKMEAVVV
+223 DTLERAQEK
-238 QSSSNPVSQIE
+238 
-249 PEEEEKVEV
+249 PEESTEL
-258 VAEQTLSDP
+258 A
-267 TPQTILGE
+267 
-275 EEKVEAPAVQTSS
+275 SS
-288 DPVSQIESEEEE
+288 DS
-300 KVEVVAEQTL
+300 
-310 SDPTPQ
+310 TPQ
-316 AEREEEEKVEAPA
+316 AELEEEKEVEAPTI
-329 VQTSPDSISLTESE
+329 QTSPDPISLTESE
-343 EEEKEEAPAEA
+343 EEEKVEAPSEA
-354 TTPVIPPVP
+354 TTPVIPPVS
-363 SVYIT
+363 SVSVT

-429 VIPTSEPRE
+429 VIPATEPRE
-438 KDSLMIQADSSS
+438 EDSLTIQADSSS
-450 GIASDT
+450 GTARDT

-505 YIYEENRGRI
+505 YIYEENRSRI

-545 NKALILQR
+545 NRALILQR

>member
-1 MLQEELWTVRLAKA
+1 MRLAKA

-27 QALAA
+27 QALTA

-72 PPRLSLDM
+72 PPRLSLDL

-89 SAIPLTFLIEALAN
+89 SAIPLTFLIEALVN
-103 ATKLRGEVIEV
+103 STKLRGEVIEV

-126 MREAGSVAWPHLGL
+126 MREAGSVAWPRLGL

-171 SMFVPIEVAHE
+171 SMFVPVEVAHE

-196 EVLREIHPITLL
+196 EVLGEVHPITVLAS
-208 MPTPS
+208 TPS
-213 PETEGETAVE
+213 SEVQAERVEE
-223 DTKGVEQEKMEAVVV
+223 DTLERAQEK
-238 QSSSNPVSQIE
+238 
-249 PEEEEKVEV
+249 PEESTKL
-258 VAEQTLSDP
+258 A
-267 TPQTILGE
+267 
-275 EEKVEAPAVQTSS
+275 SS
-288 DPVSQIESEEEE
+288 DS
-300 KVEVVAEQTL
+300 
-310 SDPTPQ
+310 TPQ
-316 AEREEEEKVEAPA
+316 AEREEEEKVEAPTI
-329 VQTSPDSISLTESE
+329 QTSSDPTPQIELE
-343 EEEKEEAPAEA
+343 EEQKAEAPAEA

-363 SVYIT
+363 SVSVT

-415 PLPSKPTQQTTPTT
+415 PLPPKPTQQTTPTT
-429 VIPTSEPRE
+429 VIPTTEPRE
-438 KDSLMIQADSSS
+438 KDSLMIQADSSM
-450 GIASDT
+450 GTASDT
-456 LASTPTPAPPKASK
+456 LTSTPTPTPLSASK
-470 AQPTSSEE
+470 AQPASSEE
-478 AEVVRIQAGDRLT
+478 TEVVRIQAGDRLT

-505 YIYEENRGRI
+505 YIYEENRSRI

>member
-1 MLQEELWTVRLAKA
+1 MRLAKA

-63 LPDGSRYLV
+63 LPDGTRYLV
-72 PPRLSLDM
+72 PPRLSLDL
-80 RWEKRGREE
+80 RWERAGREE
-89 SAIPLTFLIEALAN
+89 SAIPLTFLIEALVN
-103 ATKLRGEVIEV
+103 STKLRAEVIQV
-114 WLKAIPILWEEL
+114 WLKAIPTLWEEL
-126 MREAGSVAWPHLGL
+126 MREAGSVAWPRLGL

-171 SMFVPIEVAHE
+171 SMFVPVEVAHE
-182 GQGKDLKIR
+182 GQGKDLKIH

-196 EVLREIHPITLL
+196 EGLGEIHPITLL

-238 QSSSNPVSQIE
+238 QSSSDPVSQIE

-288 DPVSQIESEEEE
+288 DP
-300 KVEVVAEQTL
+300 
-310 SDPTPQ
+310 
-316 AEREEEEKVEAPA
+316 
-329 VQTSPDSISLTESE
+329 ISLTESE
-343 EEEKEEAPAEA
+343 EEEKVEAPAEA
-354 TTPVIPPVP
+354 TTPVIPPVS
-363 SVYIT
+363 SVSVT
-368 APTATSS
+368 TPTATSS

-429 VIPTSEPRE
+429 VIPATEPRE
-438 KDSLMIQADSSS
+438 EDSLTIQADSSS
-450 GIASDT
+450 GTARDT
-456 LASTPTPAPPKASK
+456 LASTPTPTPLSASK

-505 YIYEENRGRI
+505 YIYEENRSRI

>member
-1 MLQEELWTVRLAKA
+1 MRLAKA

-27 QALAA
+27 QALTA

-72 PPRLSLDM
+72 PPRLSLDL

-89 SAIPLTFLIEALAN
+89 SAIPLTFLIEALVN
-103 ATKLRGEVIEV
+103 STKLRGEVIEV

-126 MREAGSVAWPHLGL
+126 MREAGSVAWPRLGL
-140 FHTVSGD
+140 FHTVSGN

-171 SMFVPIEVAHE
+171 SMFVPVEVAHE

-196 EVLREIHPITLL
+196 EVLGEIHPITLL
-208 MPTPS
+208 ASTPS
-213 PETEGETAVE
+213 SEVQEERVEE
-223 DTKGVEQEKMEAVVV
+223 DTLERAQEK
-238 QSSSNPVSQIE
+238 S
-249 PEEEEKVEV
+249 EESTEL
-258 VAEQTLSDP
+258 A
-267 TPQTILGE
+267 
-275 EEKVEAPAVQTSS
+275 SS
-288 DPVSQIESEEEE
+288 DS
-300 KVEVVAEQTL
+300 
-310 SDPTPQ
+310 TPQ
-316 AEREEEEKVEAPA
+316 AELEEEKEVEAPTIQASSDPTLQAELEEEKEVEVPA
-329 VQTSPDSISLTESE
+329 VQTSPAPISLTESE

-354 TTPVIPPVP
+354 TTPIIPPVP
-363 SVYIT
+363 SVSVTTRT
-368 APTATSS
+368 AISS
-375 PRKSRSGCYIW
+375 PRRSRSGCYIW
-386 LIVAMLLLIGAILVI
+386 LFVAMLLVIGAILVI
-401 FLLNNQQKNKNEAK
+401 FFLNNQQKNKDEAK

-429 VIPTSEPRE
+429 VIPATEPRE
-438 KDSLMIQADSSS
+438 EDSLTIQADSSS
-450 GIASDT
+450 GTASDT

-470 AQPTSSEE
+470 AQPASSEE
-478 AEVVRIQAGDRLT
+478 TEVVRIQAGDRLT

-505 YIYEENRGRI
+505 YIYEENRSRI

-545 NKALILQR
+545 NRALILQR

>member
-63 LPDGSRYLV
+63 LPDGTRYLV
-72 PPRLSLDM
+72 PPRLSLDL
-80 RWEKRGREE
+80 RWERAGREE
-89 SAIPLTFLIEALAN
+89 SAIPLTFLIEALVN
-103 ATKLRGEVIEV
+103 STKLRGEVIEV

-171 SMFVPIEVAHE
+171 SMFVPVEVAHE

-196 EVLREIHPITLL
+196 EVLGEIHPITLL
-208 MPTPS
+208 ASTPS
-213 PETEGETAVE
+213 SEVQAERVEE
-223 DTKGVEQEKMEAVVV
+223 DTLERAQEKPEESTELA
-238 QSSSNPVSQIE
+238 SSDSTPQAE
-249 PEEEEKVEV
+249 REEEEKEE
-258 VAEQTLSDP
+258 APTIQTSSDP
-267 TPQTILGE
+267 TLQIELEE

-288 DPVSQIESEEEE
+288 DP
-300 KVEVVAEQTL
+300 
-310 SDPTPQ
+310 
-316 AEREEEEKVEAPA
+316 
-329 VQTSPDSISLTESE
+329 ISLTESE
-343 EEEKEEAPAEA
+343 EEEKVEAPAEA
-354 TTPVIPPVP
+354 TTPVIPPVS
-363 SVYIT
+363 SVSVT
-368 APTATSS
+368 TPTATSS

-429 VIPTSEPRE
+429 VIPATEPRE
-438 KDSLMIQADSSS
+438 EDSLTIQADSSS
-450 GIASDT
+450 GTARDT
-456 LASTPTPAPPKASK
+456 LASTPTPTPLSASK

-505 YIYEENRGRI
+505 YIYEENRSRI

>member
-1 MLQEELWTVRLAKA
+1 MRLAKA
-15 SSLHPSSSQQLW
+15 SSLHPSSSPQLW
-27 QALAA
+27 QALTA

-63 LPDGSRYLV
+63 LPDGTRYLV
-72 PPRLSLDM
+72 PPRLSLDL

-89 SAIPLTFLIEALAN
+89 SAIPLTFLIEALVN
-103 ATKLRGEVIEV
+103 ATKLRAEVIEV
-114 WLKAIPILWEEL
+114 WLKAIPTLWEEL
-126 MREAGSVAWPHLGL
+126 MQEAGSVAWPRLGL

-147 ASSTSSGYT
+147 ASPTSSGYT

-171 SMFVPIEVAHE
+171 SMFVPVEVAHE

-196 EVLREIHPITLL
+196 EGLGEIHPITLL

-223 DTKGVEQEKMEAVVV
+223 DTKGVEQKKMEAVAM
-238 QSSSNPVSQIE
+238 QSSSDPVSQIE

-267 TPQTILGE
+267 TPQAELE
-275 EEKVEAPAVQTSS
+275 EEKE
-288 DPVSQIESEEEE
+288 
-300 KVEVVAEQTL
+300 
-310 SDPTPQ
+310 
-316 AEREEEEKVEAPA
+316 VEAPA
-329 VQTSPDSISLTESE
+329 VQTSPDPISLTESE

-354 TTPVIPPVP
+354 TTPVIPPVS
-363 SVYIT
+363 SVSVT
-368 APTATSS
+368 TPTATSS

-438 KDSLMIQADSSS
+438 IDSLMIQADSSS
-450 GIASDT
+450 GTASDT
-456 LASTPTPAPPKASK
+456 LASTPAPAPPSTSK
-470 AQPTSSEE
+470 AQPASSEE
-478 AEVVRIQAGDRLT
+478 TEVVRIQAGDRLT

-505 YIYEENRGRI
+505 YIYEENRSRI

-545 NKALILQR
+545 NRALILQR

>member
-1 MLQEELWTVRLAKA
+1 MRLAKA

-27 QALAA
+27 QALTA

-72 PPRLSLDM
+72 PPRLSLDL

-89 SAIPLTFLIEALAN
+89 SAIPLTFLIEALVN
-103 ATKLRGEVIEV
+103 ATKLRAEVIEV

-126 MREAGSVAWPHLGL
+126 MREAGSVAWPRLGL
-140 FHTVSGD
+140 FHTVSRD

-171 SMFVPIEVAHE
+171 SMFVPVEVAHE

-196 EVLREIHPITLL
+196 EVLGEIHPITLL
-208 MPTPS
+208 ASTPS
-213 PETEGETAVE
+213 SEVQEERVEE
-223 DTKGVEQEKMEAVVV
+223 DTLERAQEK
-238 QSSSNPVSQIE
+238 
-249 PEEEEKVEV
+249 PEESTEL
-258 VAEQTLSDP
+258 A
-267 TPQTILGE
+267 
-275 EEKVEAPAVQTSS
+275 SS
-288 DPVSQIESEEEE
+288 DS
-300 KVEVVAEQTL
+300 
-310 SDPTPQ
+310 TPQ
-316 AEREEEEKVEAPA
+316 AELEEEKEVEAPTIQASSDPTLQAELEEEKEVEVPA
-329 VQTSPDSISLTESE
+329 VQTSPAPISLTESE

-354 TTPVIPPVP
+354 TTPIIPPVP
-363 SVYIT
+363 SVSVTTRT
-368 APTATSS
+368 AISS
-375 PRKSRSGCYIW
+375 PRRSRSGCYIW
-386 LIVAMLLLIGAILVI
+386 LFVAMLLVIGAILVI
-401 FLLNNQQKNKNEAK
+401 FFLNNQQKNKDEAK

-429 VIPTSEPRE
+429 VIPATEPRE
-438 KDSLMIQADSSS
+438 EDSLTIQADSSS
-450 GIASDT
+450 GTASDT

-470 AQPTSSEE
+470 AQPASSEE
-478 AEVVRIQAGDRLT
+478 TEVVRIQAGDRLT

-505 YIYEENRGRI
+505 YIYEENRSRI

-545 NKALILQR
+545 NRALILQR

>member
-15 SSLHPSSSQQLW
+15 SSLHPSSSPQLW
-27 QALAA
+27 QALTA

-72 PPRLSLDM
+72 PPRLSLDL

-89 SAIPLTFLIEALAN
+89 SAIPLTFLIEALVN
-103 ATKLRGEVIEV
+103 TTKLRGEVIEV

-126 MREAGSVAWPHLGL
+126 MREAGSVAWPRLGL
-140 FHTVSGD
+140 FHTVSGN

-171 SMFVPIEVAHE
+171 SMFVPIEVAHGE
-182 GQGKDLKIR
+182 QSNDLEIR

-196 EVLREIHPITLL
+196 EVLGEIHPITLL

-238 QSSSNPVSQIE
+238 QSSSDPVSQIE

-267 TPQTILGE
+267 TPQAELE
-275 EEKVEAPAVQTSS
+275 EEKE
-288 DPVSQIESEEEE
+288 
-300 KVEVVAEQTL
+300 
-310 SDPTPQ
+310 
-316 AEREEEEKVEAPA
+316 VEAPA
-329 VQTSPDSISLTESE
+329 VQTSPDPISLTESE

-354 TTPVIPPVP
+354 TTPVIPPVS
-363 SVYIT
+363 SVSVT
-368 APTATSS
+368 TPTATSS

-438 KDSLMIQADSSS
+438 IDSLMIQADSSS
-450 GIASDT
+450 GTASDT
-456 LASTPTPAPPKASK
+456 LASTPAPAPPSTSK
-470 AQPTSSEE
+470 AQPASSEE
-478 AEVVRIQAGDRLT
+478 TEVVRIQAGDRLT

-505 YIYEENRGRI
+505 YIYEENRSRI

-545 NKALILQR
+545 NRALILQR

>member
-72 PPRLSLDM
+72 PPRLSLDL

-89 SAIPLTFLIEALAN
+89 SAIPLTFLIEALVN
-103 ATKLRGEVIEV
+103 TTKLRAEVIEV

-126 MREAGSVAWPHLGL
+126 MREAGSVAWPRLGL
-140 FHTVSGD
+140 FHTVSGN

-171 SMFVPIEVAHE
+171 SMFVPVEVAHE

-196 EVLREIHPITLL
+196 EVLGEIHPITLL
-208 MPTPS
+208 ASTPS
-213 PETEGETAVE
+213 SEVQEERVEE
-223 DTKGVEQEKMEAVVV
+223 DTLERAQEK
-238 QSSSNPVSQIE
+238 
-249 PEEEEKVEV
+249 PEESTEL
-258 VAEQTLSDP
+258 A
-267 TPQTILGE
+267 
-275 EEKVEAPAVQTSS
+275 SS
-288 DPVSQIESEEEE
+288 DS
-300 KVEVVAEQTL
+300 
-310 SDPTPQ
+310 TPQ
-316 AEREEEEKVEAPA
+316 AELEEEKEVEAPTIQASSDPTLQAELEEEKEVEVPA
-329 VQTSPDSISLTESE
+329 VQTSPAPISLTESE

-354 TTPVIPPVP
+354 TTPIIPPVP
-363 SVYIT
+363 SVSVTTRT
-368 APTATSS
+368 AISS
-375 PRKSRSGCYIW
+375 PRRSRSGCYIW
-386 LIVAMLLLIGAILVI
+386 LFVAMLLVIGAILVI
-401 FLLNNQQKNKNEAK
+401 FFLNNQQKNKDEAK

-429 VIPTSEPRE
+429 VIPATEPRE
-438 KDSLMIQADSSS
+438 EDSLTIQADSSS
-450 GIASDT
+450 GTASDT

-470 AQPTSSEE
+470 AQPASSEE
-478 AEVVRIQAGDRLT
+478 TEVVRIQAGDRLT

-505 YIYEENRGRI
+505 YIYEENRSRI

-545 NKALILQR
+545 NRALILQR

>member
-72 PPRLSLDM
+72 PPRLSLDL

-89 SAIPLTFLIEALAN
+89 SAIPLTFLIEALVN
-103 ATKLRGEVIEV
+103 TTKLRGEVIEV

-126 MREAGSVAWPHLGL
+126 MREAGSVAWPRLGL

-171 SMFVPIEVAHE
+171 SMFVPVEVAHG

-196 EVLREIHPITLL
+196 EVLGEIHPITLL
-208 MPTPS
+208 ASTPS
-213 PETEGETAVE
+213 SEVQAERVEE
-223 DTKGVEQEKMEAVVV
+223 DTLERAQEKPEESTEIA
-238 QSSSNPVSQIE
+238 SSDSTPQAE
-249 PEEEEKVEV
+249 REEEKE
-258 VAEQTLSDP
+258 
-267 TPQTILGE
+267 
-275 EEKVEAPAVQTSS
+275 VEAPAVQTSS
-288 DPVSQIESEEEE
+288 DPISQIEPEEEG
-300 KVEVVAEQTL
+300 KVEVV
-310 SDPTPQ
+310 
-316 AEREEEEKVEAPA
+316 
-329 VQTSPDSISLTESE
+329 
-343 EEEKEEAPAEA
+343 AEA

-363 SVYIT
+363 SVYVT
-368 APTATSS
+368 APTAPSS

-429 VIPTSEPRE
+429 VIPATEPRE
-438 KDSLMIQADSSS
+438 EDSLTIQADSSS
-450 GIASDT
+450 GTARDT

-505 YIYEENRGRI
+505 YIYEENRSRI

-545 NKALILQR
+545 NRALILQR

>member
-1 MLQEELWTVRLAKA
+1 MRLAKA

-27 QALAA
+27 QALTA

-72 PPRLSLDM
+72 PPRLSLDL

-89 SAIPLTFLIEALAN
+89 SAIPLTFLIEALVN
-103 ATKLRGEVIEV
+103 STKLRGEVIEV

-126 MREAGSVAWPHLGL
+126 MREAGSVAWPRLGL

-171 SMFVPIEVAHE
+171 SMFVPVEVAHE

-196 EVLREIHPITLL
+196 EVLGEVHPITVLAS
-208 MPTPS
+208 TPS
-213 PETEGETAVE
+213 SEVQAERVEE
-223 DTKGVEQEKMEAVVV
+223 DTLERAQEK
-238 QSSSNPVSQIE
+238 
-249 PEEEEKVEV
+249 PEESTEL
-258 VAEQTLSDP
+258 A
-267 TPQTILGE
+267 
-275 EEKVEAPAVQTSS
+275 SS
-288 DPVSQIESEEEE
+288 DS
-300 KVEVVAEQTL
+300 
-310 SDPTPQ
+310 TPQ
-316 AEREEEEKVEAPA
+316 AEREEEEKEEAPTI
-329 VQTSPDSISLTESE
+329 QTSSDPTLQIELE
-343 EEEKEEAPAEA
+343 EEEKVEAPAEA

-363 SVYIT
+363 SVSVT
-368 APTATSS
+368 TPTAISS
-375 PRKSRSGCYIW
+375 PRRSRSGCYIW

-429 VIPTSEPRE
+429 VIPATEPRE
-438 KDSLMIQADSSS
+438 EDSLTIQADSSS
-450 GIASDT
+450 GTARDT

-505 YIYEENRGRI
+505 YIYEENRSRI

-545 NKALILQR
+545 NRALILQR

>member
-63 LPDGSRYLV
+63 LPDGTRYLV
-72 PPRLSLDM
+72 PPRLSLDL
-80 RWEKRGREE
+80 RWERAGREE
-89 SAIPLTFLIEALAN
+89 SAIPLTFLIEALVN
-103 ATKLRGEVIEV
+103 ATKLRAEVIEV
-114 WLKAIPILWEEL
+114 WLKAIPTLWEEL
-126 MREAGSVAWPHLGL
+126 MREAGSVAWPRLGL
-140 FHTVSGD
+140 FHTVSGN

-171 SMFVPIEVAHE
+171 SMFVPVEVAHK

-196 EVLREIHPITLL
+196 EVLGEIHPITLL

-238 QSSSNPVSQIE
+238 QSSSDPVSQIE
-249 PEEEEKVEV
+249 SEEEEKVEV

-275 EEKVEAPAVQTSS
+275 EEKVEAPAVQTSP
-288 DPVSQIESEEEE
+288 DP
-300 KVEVVAEQTL
+300 
-310 SDPTPQ
+310 
-316 AEREEEEKVEAPA
+316 
-329 VQTSPDSISLTESE
+329 ISLTESE

-354 TTPVIPPVP
+354 TTPVIPPVS
-363 SVYIT
+363 SVSVT

-375 PRKSRSGCYIW
+375 PRRSRSGCYIW

-401 FLLNNQQKNKNEAK
+401 FFLNNQQKNKNEAK

-429 VIPTSEPRE
+429 VIPATEPRE

-450 GIASDT
+450 GTASDT
-456 LASTPTPAPPKASK
+456 FTSTPAPAPPSTSK
-470 AQPTSSEE
+470 AQPASSEE
-478 AEVVRIQAGDRLT
+478 TEVVRIQAGDRLT

>member
-27 QALAA
+27 QALAT

-63 LPDGSRYLV
+63 LPDGTRYLV
-72 PPRLSLDM
+72 PPRLSLDL

-89 SAIPLTFLIEALAN
+89 AAIPLTFLIEALAN

-114 WLKAIPILWEEL
+114 WLKAIPTLWEEL
-126 MREAGSVAWPHLGL
+126 MREAGSVAWPRLGL

-171 SMFVPIEVAHE
+171 SMFVPVEVAHGE
-182 GQGKDLKIR
+182 QSNDLEIR

-196 EVLREIHPITLL
+196 EVLGEIHPITLL
-208 MPTPS
+208 ASSPS
-213 PETEGETAVE
+213 SEVQEERVEEDPLETA
-223 DTKGVEQEKMEAVVV
+223 QEK
-238 QSSSNPVSQIE
+238 
-249 PEEEEKVEV
+249 PEESTKL
-258 VAEQTLSDP
+258 A
-267 TPQTILGE
+267 
-275 EEKVEAPAVQTSS
+275 SS
-288 DPVSQIESEEEE
+288 DS
-300 KVEVVAEQTL
+300 
-310 SDPTPQ
+310 TPQ
-316 AEREEEEKVEAPA
+316 AEREEEEKVEAPTI
-329 VQTSPDSISLTESE
+329 QTSSDPTPQIELE
-343 EEEKEEAPAEA
+343 EEQKAEAPAEA

-363 SVYIT
+363 SVSVT

-415 PLPSKPTQQTTPTT
+415 PLPPKPTQQTTPTT
-429 VIPTSEPRE
+429 VIPTTEPRE
-438 KDSLMIQADSSS
+438 KDSLMIQADSSM
-450 GIASDT
+450 GTASDT
-456 LASTPTPAPPKASK
+456 LTSTPTPTPLSASK
-470 AQPTSSEE
+470 AQPASSEE
-478 AEVVRIQAGDRLT
+478 TEVVRIQAGDRLT

-505 YIYEENRGRI
+505 YIYEENRSRI

-545 NKALILQR
+545 NRALILQR

>member
-1 MLQEELWTVRLAKA
+1 MRLAKA

-63 LPDGSRYLV
+63 LPDGTRYLV
-72 PPRLSLDM
+72 PPRLSLDL
-80 RWEKRGREE
+80 RWERAGREE
-89 SAIPLTFLIEALAN
+89 SAIPLTFLIEALVN
-103 ATKLRGEVIEV
+103 ATKLRAEVIEV
-114 WLKAIPILWEEL
+114 WLKAIPTLWEEL
-126 MREAGSVAWPHLGL
+126 MREAGSVAWPRLGL
-140 FHTVSGD
+140 FHTVSGN

-171 SMFVPIEVAHE
+171 SMFVPVEVAHK

-196 EVLREIHPITLL
+196 EVLGEIHPITLL

-238 QSSSNPVSQIE
+238 QSSSDPVSQIE
-249 PEEEEKVEV
+249 SEEEEKVEV

-275 EEKVEAPAVQTSS
+275 EEKVEAPAVQTSP
-288 DPVSQIESEEEE
+288 DP
-300 KVEVVAEQTL
+300 
-310 SDPTPQ
+310 
-316 AEREEEEKVEAPA
+316 
-329 VQTSPDSISLTESE
+329 ISLTESE

-354 TTPVIPPVP
+354 TTPVIPPVS
-363 SVYIT
+363 SVSVT

-375 PRKSRSGCYIW
+375 PRRSRSGCYIW

-401 FLLNNQQKNKNEAK
+401 FFLNNQQKNKNEAK

-429 VIPTSEPRE
+429 VIPATEPRE
-438 KDSLMIQADSSS
+438 NDSLMIQADSSS
-450 GIASDT
+450 GTASDT
-456 LASTPTPAPPKASK
+456 FTSTPAPAPPSTSK
-470 AQPTSSEE
+470 AQPASSEE
-478 AEVVRIQAGDRLT
+478 TEVVRIQAGDRLT